1 MELPRPQT
9 ELMNWKCVMCVCLSV
24 PMWMYKQVWAS
35 VGMCVF
41 ISAYM
46 YVSVHIYVYKQ
57 VWVCMYVC
65 VCYSVT
71 SSYLVPPGLYLVAPY
86 TVGCKGQNSSPPA
99 GMEGGSGEVL
109 GRAGFI
115 TLGIRKQDINGWV
128 PLFYRIVPL
137 KKCQSRS

>member
-1 MELPRPQT
+1 
-9 ELMNWKCVMCVCLSV
+9 
-24 PMWMYKQVWAS
+24 MYLYIF
-35 VGMCVF
+35 MY
-41 ISAYM
+41 ISR
-46 YVSVHIYVYKQ
+46 YVY
-57 VWVCMYVC
+57 VCMC

-71 SSYLVPPGLYLVAPY
+71 SSYLAPPDLYLVAPY

-99 GMEGGSGEVL
+99 GTEGGSGEVL
-109 GRAGFI
+109 ERAGFI